1 MGITFKMSISVS
13 KKRQWITRSGITGKL
28 WVSMQDTWFVCDA
41 AIHTVRPPK
50 LSRWRADREKAWK
63 TSSKHLHHMLRE
75 RRAIDSLNRVPEL
88 RCLIKLFLQNSVY
101 YLCIVH
107 IIFGSTIWKPNRN
120 VANGRKSR
128 RGGLKKKK
136 RGETDGQGNARFDSC
151 HSFSLN
157 QQAWPQHGQQRALS
171 ISRRLSFVA
180 MEASGSICRIRRE
193 ATLEFKN
200 K

>member
-101 YLCIVH
+101 YLCIVY

-128 RGGLKKKK
+128 RGGLKKKREVKQTDREMPDLTVATASPWISK
-136 RGETDGQGNARFDSC
+136 RGHNMVNNGPCLFPEDC
-151 HSFSLN
+151 HLW
-157 QQAWPQHGQQRALS
+157 QWKPQAQS
-171 ISRRLSFVA
+171 VA
-180 MEASGSICRIRRE
+180 
-193 ATLEFKN
+193 
-200 K
+200 